1 MLSSDFD
8 NSFSVGSSG
17 EEAERA
23 TTTTTTRPLS
33 ASEEKAAK
41 RAKVPV
47 TSSFG
52 AIRERVNSNR
62 AANKA
67 AGSTITKATA
77 NEAAVE
83 DPALAGPT
91 LASTERARAPEIK
104 EPTKSGAHTSGKR
117 LSFEPKVPVETRLR
131 KYPGKGFVYAVGNLR

>member
-1 MLSSDFD
+1 M
-8 NSFSVGSSG
+8 
-17 EEAERA
+17 
-23 TTTTTTRPLS
+23 
-33 ASEEKAAK
+33 
-41 RAKVPV
+41 
-47 TSSFG
+47 TSPYG
-52 AIRERVNSNR
+52 AIRERMNSYR
-62 AANKA
+62 EASTA
-67 AGSTITKATA
+67 AGAQSQEATA